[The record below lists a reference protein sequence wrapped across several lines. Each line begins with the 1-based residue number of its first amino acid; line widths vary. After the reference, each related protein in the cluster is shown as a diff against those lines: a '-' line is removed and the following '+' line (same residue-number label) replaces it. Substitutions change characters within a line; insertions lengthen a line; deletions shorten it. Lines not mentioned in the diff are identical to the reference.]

1 MGFFSKIFDD
11 VLGLDPGGGGIYG
24 VARDVLG
31 DKIADDVLGMDPSG
45 GGFIKEYNVL
55 LPMIA
60 GYYGLEALGG
70 TEGIAN
76 MFGSGSGAAGTTFT
90 EAQLAA
96 ASASADP
103 IAYLAS
109 ATPGAAVGAGEA
121 LAAGTLSGGG
131 GAAGGAGAAGAGTYS
146 GSIMN
151 SLKTLQPY
159 ASIGSSLA
167 QGYSTNKAAQGA
179 ANAANAGAQSQ
190 IDLQRRMYEE
200 GVARQQP
207 FYQAGVNALPGY
219 LSGIGQ
225 GGELVRGFTMADY
238 QADPGYAFRLSEG
251 QKQLDRQAA
260 IRGGQISGPSMK
272 AAARYGQEM
281 GSQEYSNAYNRFRD
295 TQSLRRNA
303 LAGVT
308 GFAPTA
314 ANAMGSLGQN
324 YATSAGSAMAN
335 QGVNTGNALI
345 AGQQARQSMYGDIG
359 STLGKY
365 LGSSNSLGRS
375 SGSFNADP
383 NAYAFGSQSWE

>member
-151 SLKTLQPY
+151 TLSKY
-159 ASIGSSLA
+159 ATPIS
-167 QGYSTNKAAQGA
+167 
-179 ANAANAGAQSQ
+179 
-190 IDLQRRMYEE
+190 M
-200 GVARQQP
+200 
-207 FYQAGVNALPGY
+207 GVNALTGAYASNKAAGVQSDAARYAADLQNQQFERQLQLQAPFREAGVRA
-219 LSGIGQ
+219 LP
-225 GGELVRGFTMADY
+225 ELEAASRYTPFGMEQF
-238 QADPGYAFRLSEG
+238 QADPGYAFRMSEG
-251 QKQLDRQAA
+251 
-260 IRGGQISGPSMK
+260 MK
-272 AAARYGQEM
+272 GLERSAAARGGLLSGATLKGIQRFGQDL
-281 GSQEYSNAYNRFRD
+281 GSQEYTNAFNRYQTERNARLNPL
-295 TQSLRRNA
+295 QSLAGIGQTSTTQLGAAGQTMASNVGQAMGASAQARASGYMGGANA
-303 LAGVT
+303 LSGA
-308 GFAPTA
+308 
-314 ANAMGSLGQN
+314 LGQYMN
-324 YATSAGSAMAN
+324 YNQQQQQNEMFNRLLSQRDGGMGYTSEEGFT
-335 QGVNTGNALI
+335 NTPSYMV
-345 AGQQARQSMYGDIG
+345 R
-359 STLGKY
+359 
-365 LGSSNSLGRS
+365 
-375 SGSFNADP
+375 
-383 NAYAFGSQSWE
+383 